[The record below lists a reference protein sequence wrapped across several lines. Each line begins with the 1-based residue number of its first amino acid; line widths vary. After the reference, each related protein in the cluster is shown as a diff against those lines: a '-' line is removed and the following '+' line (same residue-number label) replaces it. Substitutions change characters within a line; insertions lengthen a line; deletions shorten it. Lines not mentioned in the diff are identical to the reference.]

1 MYQREVLVVVNY
13 ICTVVLYSLF
23 FFLFY
28 EIYILAPTVIKE
40 KRIVRKSFCQ
50 NFVNKIKY
58 RPKLYYVKATFSSTR
73 QGYIETELRSESV

>member
-23 FFLFY
+23 FFSFY

-40 KRIVRKSFCQ
+40 KRIVRKSL
-50 NFVNKIKY
+50 KIYKIST
-58 RPKLYYVKATFSSTR
+58 KAVLCKSNHRNISVLM
-73 QGYIETELRSESV
+73 YIQDIF